1 MINMQQAN
9 VGLVAVMGLTTVET
23 IKLWQSLAPS
33 LEEVRKSN
41 PYDPKNMQR
50 LMDANYLGAGLA
62 ILIGGT
68 TSILLKD
75 WLPIVISLA
84 SISLFAWWYR
94 QVLYSENGMMD

>member
-1 MINMQQAN
+1 MINMRDAN

-33 LEEVRKSN
+33 LEELRCASPN
-41 PYDPKNMQR
+41 AARQQQR

-94 QVLYSENGMMD
+94 QVLYSENGMM